1 MRVSNLLIPVS
12 YTHLVPFGATAS
24 AQIKNSS
31 QITGIVG
38 DNGQLY
44 LSGLPLEGV
53 INIQWGDGVQ
63 QKCQANYKLPETEL
77 DNPVSYATLEMCIR
91 DRHFRIALWAA
102 RTSFWC
108 PAVLNRAA

>member
-1 MRVSNLLIPVS
+1 
-12 YTHLVPFGATAS
+12 
-24 AQIKNSS
+24 
-31 QITGIVG
+31 GIVG

-77 DNPVSYATLEMCIR
+77 NNPVSYATLECR
-91 DRHFRIALWAA
+91 
-102 RTSFWC
+102 
-108 PAVLNRAA
+108 